1 MIMAPGPTV
10 KMQKQPECRRAEG
23 WIKEVGRTDS
33 RNVTQ
38 PQEGRGTPFAARGEN
53 RQAHPKGSRRD
64 RERQVSHE
72 TTSSWNLNMD
82 TRELLTKQKQPH
94 RLGKE
99 TQVAKRKG
107 EGLGEIS
114 SLRIT

>member
-1 MIMAPGPTV
+1 MALINP
-10 KMQKQPECRRAEG
+10 
-23 WIKEVGRTDS
+23 KEVKVG
-33 RNVTQ
+33 
-38 PQEGRGTPFAARGEN
+38 EAANLCR
-53 RQAHPKGSRRD
+53 S
-64 RERQVSHE
+64 VSEFEQKTATH
-72 TTSSWNLNMD
+72 SSILAC